1 MKANVVEA
9 VQDALRI
16 ALREDPACLVLGED
30 VGRNGGVFR
39 ATDGLQQEFGESRV
53 LDTPL
58 AESSIAGVGLG
69 LAAAGMH
76 PVCEIQFAGFLYIT
90 MNQIGSQV
98 ARLRLRTGGSLKA
111 QMVIRAPY
119 GGNVRTPDLHS
130 DSFEAIYAHT
140 PGIKVVLPATAYAA
154 KGLLLAAIEDPDP
167 VLFLEPMRIYRGYR
181 EEIPDG
187 RYTVPLG
194 QARVAREGVDVTLVA
209 YGAAVGTALEAAD
222 ALATEGVEA
231 EVVDLQTVA
240 PLDAETV
247 LASVRKTGRAVVIH
261 EAARPGGLG
270 AEVSAVIQ
278 EGAFYSLEAPIER
291 VTGWG
296 TPYPFV
302 QAEGLYVPSAARIA
316 AAARRALSA

>member
-1 MKANVVEA
+1 MKANIVEA

-16 ALREDPACLVLGED
+16 ALRDDPDCLVLGED

-39 ATDGLQQEFGESRV
+39 ATDGLQQEFGDERV
-53 LDTPL
+53 RDTPL
-58 AESSIAGVGLG
+58 AESSIVGVGLG
-69 LAAAGMH
+69 LAAAGLH

-98 ARLRLRTGGSLKA
+98 ARLRLRTGGALRA

-130 DSFEAIYAHT
+130 DSFEALYAHT

-167 VLFLEPMRIYRGYR
+167 VLFLEPMRIYRGFR

-187 RYTVPLG
+187 RYVVPLG
-194 QARVAREGVDVTLVA
+194 QARVARPGDAVTIVA
-209 YGAAVGTALEAAD
+209 YGAAVGTALEAAE
-222 ALATEGVEA
+222 ALAQDGVEA

-247 LASVRKTGRAVVIH
+247 VASVRKTGRAVVVH
-261 EAARPGGLG
+261 EAARPVGVG
-270 AEVSAVIQ
+270 AEVVARIQ
-278 EGAFYSLEAPIER
+278 EEAFYSLEAPVER

-302 QAEGLYVPSAARIA
+302 LAEGLYVPSAARIA
-316 AAARRALSA
+316 AAARRTLLA

>member
-9 VQDALRI
+9 VQDAMRI

-39 ATDGLQQEFGESRV
+39 ATDGLQQEFGEGRV

-76 PVCEIQFAGFLYIT
+76 PICEIQFAGFLYIT

-167 VLFLEPMRIYRGYR
+167 VLFLEPMRIYRGFR

-187 RYTVPLG
+187 HYTVPLG
-194 QARVAREGVDVTLVA
+194 QARVAREGGDVTLVA

-222 ALATEGVEA
+222 VLATEGIQA
-231 EVVDLQTVA
+231 EIVDLQTVA

-247 LASVRKTGRAVVIH
+247 LASVRKTGRVVVIH

-270 AEVSAVIQ
+270 AEVAAVIQ

-291 VTGWG
+291 VTGWA

-316 AAARRALSA
+316 AAARRTLSA